1 MSADPRPDLVALT
14 DDGLV
19 QLSNA
24 GLVKRGLKDLAAG
37 TGPDLAVA
45 EDGVVSAAF
54 ADGTLTRLAPGKA
67 LNEATC
73 TCPASGMC
81 RHRVMLALSYRDR
94 FSGEVAP
101 EAEGWDPAAIDG
113 EAFEASLPA
122 TTKSELARLSAARID
137 VRLERGAVPSARL
150 PTATVRFLVPGDLD
164 YARCDCAAGLRC
176 AHVALALRA
185 FKASNG
191 AAEVSLGAA
200 EPATAAGADDLLPA
214 VDAALSHLLDVGL
227 VAGVAAH
234 AQTLAQARRASEAAG
249 ATQLTLALDALVDQI
264 EAYEA
269 RSARHD
275 EAETLALATE
285 LYARPRAG
293 DRAMAL
299 GIGEPFETAMSKT
312 RLVSLGARLRAE
324 GDDIRAGV
332 LFADSDTGA
341 TMLLEKL
348 FSPSPHEAGRLAD
361 TVGRRQLAPGLSV
374 SGAARGQILTSVGRR
389 RADGLLALG
398 SGASG
403 KTALAPRDATF
414 EFTEPLKARDAAA
427 LVDRFAARPPAFLR
441 PRRKVDDVHVFNV
454 AETLGQSWRP
464 GAQIWQGAVRLGD
477 GATLTLERAYDAAA
491 PGALDILSAVFEGR
505 HGALRQVAGTVR
517 LEGGA
522 LTLDPWSIGAERF
535 IVPDVDAAAPE
546 AAPDLDSGFGSSR
559 FGAAVHALEGA
570 VHAGRRSRAGRDGGR
585 LVSDLKSQGFQTAA
599 SRLGDWFSADA
610 ADVTA
615 FGRAAV
621 WFATLREDA
630 R

>member
-1 MSADPRPDLVALT
+1 MSARPDLVALT

-37 TGPDLAVA
+37 SGPDLAVA
-45 EDGVVSAAF
+45 EDGIVSATF
-54 ADGTLTRLAPGKA
+54 ADGTLTRLAPGKS
-67 LNEATC
+67 LTDATC

-81 RHRVMLALSYRDR
+81 RHRVMLALIYRDR
-94 FSGEVAP
+94 FSGDGAPAP
-101 EAEGWDPAAIDG
+101 ETWDPATIDG

-122 TTKSELARLSAARID
+122 AAKSELARLSAARID
-137 VRLERGAVPSARL
+137 VRLERGAVPAARL
-150 PTATVRFLVPGDLD
+150 PMATVRFLAPNVLD

-185 FKASNG
+185 FKASG
-191 AAEVSLGAA
+191 GGLEASLGETSA
-200 EPATAAGADDLLPA
+200 PADAPDDKSLMEA
-214 VDAALSHLLDVGL
+214 VDAVLAHLLDVGL

-249 ATQLTLALDALVDQI
+249 ATQLTLALDALSEQV

-275 EAETLALATE
+275 EAATLALATE

-293 DRAMAL
+293 DRAVAL
-299 GIGEPFETAMSKT
+299 GLGEPFETAMSKT

-324 GDDIRAGV
+324 GEDIRAAA

-341 TMLLEKL
+341 TLLLERL
-348 FSPSPHEAGRLAD
+348 FSPAPHEAGRLAE
-361 TVGRRQLAPGLSV
+361 TVGRRQLAPGLSL

-398 SGASG
+398 SGAAG
-403 KTALAPRDATF
+403 KTALAPRDALF
-414 EFTEPLKARDAAA
+414 AFTEPLKVTDAALLA
-427 LVDRFAARPPAFLR
+427 ERFASRPPAFLR
-441 PRRKVDDVHVFNV
+441 PRRKIDDVHVFDV

-464 GAQIWQGAVRLGD
+464 GAQLWQAAVRLDD
-477 GATLTLERAYDAAA
+477 GATLYLERAYDAAA
-491 PGALDILSAVFEGR
+491 PGALDVLSAVFDGR
-505 HGALRQVAGTVR
+505 HGTVRQVAGPVR

-522 LTLDPWSIGAERF
+522 LTLDPWSIGADRF

-546 AAPDLDSGFGSSR
+546 AAPDLDSGLGSSR
-559 FGAAVHALEGA
+559 FDAAVQALEGA
-570 VHAGRRSRAGRDGGR
+570 VHAGRRSRGGRDGGR
-585 LVSDLKSQGFQTAA
+585 LVSNLTSQGFQTAA
-599 SRLGDWFSADA
+599 SRLNDWFSADA
-610 ADVTA
+610 ADVAA

-630 R
+630 G